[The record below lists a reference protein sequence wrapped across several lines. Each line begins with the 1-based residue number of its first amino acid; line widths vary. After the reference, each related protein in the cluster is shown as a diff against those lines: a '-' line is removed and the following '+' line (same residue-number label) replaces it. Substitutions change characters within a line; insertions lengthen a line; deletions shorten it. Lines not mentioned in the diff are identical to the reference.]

1 MKVLVADDDPTSLL
15 IATSAL
21 LALGHRCHTVP
32 DGEQAW
38 DEFLAWEPDTVI
50 SDLLMPG
57 LTGFQLCSAIRAH
70 QTHGYPYFIMVTGQG
85 ACDEILEGMNV
96 GADDYL
102 VKPLDVND
110 LRARLVAAA
119 RVTSLY
125 RRLDHEQTEL
135 QELNDELTDI
145 ARRDPLTDV
154 GNRRALDED
163 LELFEARVNRYG
175 HRYCVAL
182 IDVDHF
188 KSYNDSYGHQA
199 GDEVLALVAR
209 ELKTQARAGDVLY
222 RYGGD
227 EFLCIFPEQSL
238 ASGTL
243 AVDRMRTG
251 LEKLDI
257 PHAGNTGGVLT
268 FSAGL
273 AVLESGRARTAGQVL
288 KEADQALYRAKRTGR
303 NRVER
308 AVAEAL

>member
-1 MKVLVADDDPTSLL
+1 
-15 IATSAL
+15 
-21 LALGHRCHTVP
+21 
-32 DGEQAW
+32 
-38 DEFLAWEPDTVI
+38 
-50 SDLLMPG
+50 
-57 LTGFQLCSAIRAH
+57 
-70 QTHGYPYFIMVTGQG
+70 
-85 ACDEILEGMNV
+85 
-96 GADDYL
+96 
-102 VKPLDVND
+102 
-110 LRARLVAAA
+110 
-119 RVTSLY
+119 
-125 RRLDHEQTEL
+125 
-135 QELNDELTDI
+135 
-145 ARRDPLTDV
+145 
-154 GNRRALDED
+154 
-163 LELFEARVNRYG
+163 
-175 HRYCVAL
+175 VAL